1 MKNIFYHHLL
11 NIHSF
16 LFSFLLYRAYVIL
29 RPINAFHANNYR
41 MTNLNALFCVYYCSK
56 KVANAVNSPNW
67 KPHGRNRST
76 SSVKLDPIHRKGIKK
91 KKSSA
96 KESKP
101 TSSSAPAAEDTDEGF
116 CSNGSSSSSTSHA
129 LLICPKVMVTQAT
142 PIPSHTGTP
151 TSCQSPTKFQVE
163 ELNND
168 ELDPSVVMTTMI
180 KELMHDVL
188 LDVRLDFTDEGIEL
202 I

>member
-1 MKNIFYHHLL
+1 
-11 NIHSF
+11 
-16 LFSFLLYRAYVIL
+16 
-29 RPINAFHANNYR
+29 
-41 MTNLNALFCVYYCSK
+41 MTNLNALFVLFVYFCSK
-56 KVANAVNSPNW
+56 NSSNW
-67 KPHGRNRST
+67 KPHVRNRST

-180 KELMHDVL
+180 KELMHDILMYWIQYYVCKY
-188 LDVRLDFTDEGIEL
+188 
-202 I
+202 